1 MNRFDL
7 VLPRTLPEALAA
19 LPKTWSE
26 ARVSDVLPLAGGQDL
41 LTEMKEHLVE
51 PSALVSLRGVE
62 GLEGLAWT
70 AGGDLVIGA
79 MTRLVT
85 LERDERLGRALPILR
100 EAATSVA
107 SPQIRSVATVG
118 GNLCQRP
125 RCWYYR
131 NEHARCLKKGGSE
144 CFAYEG
150 LNKYNAILGAGPSWI
165 VHPSDLAPALV
176 ALGAEVTVAGPGGA
190 RTLPLEQ
197 FYVLPSEGDVRRET
211 VLGPGELLVS
221 VRVPA
226 PRPGMRSTYLK
237 ARERGS
243 FDFALS
249 AVALCLWHDGDKIE
263 SARLVLGGVAP
274 VPWRCARTEKLIGG
288 QSMERATW
296 ERAAADALRDAEPLA
311 HNGYKVPLTRGLI
324 LKALRA
330 LA

>member
-7 VLPRTLPEALAA
+7 IRPRSLGEALAA
-19 LPKTWSE
+19 LPASWSE
-26 ARVSDVLPLAGGQDL
+26 QRRSDVLPLAGGQDL

-51 PSALVSLRGVE
+51 PSALVSLGGVE
-62 GLEGLAWT
+62 ELEGLTWSAN
-70 AGGDLVIGA
+70 GDLTIGA

-85 LERDERLGRALPILR
+85 LERDERIGATFAVLQ
-100 EAATSVA
+100 EAARSVA

-131 NEHARCLKKGGSE
+131 NEHANCLKKGGAE

-176 ALGAEVTVAGPGGA
+176 ALGAEVTLAGADGT
-190 RTLPLEQ
+190 RTLALAD
-197 FYVLPSEGDVRRET
+197 FFLLPSEGDVRREN
-211 VLGPGELLVS
+211 VLAPGELLVS
-221 VRVPA
+221 LRVPA

-249 AVALCLWHDGDKIE
+249 AVALCLWRDGEKIE
-263 SARLVLGGVAP
+263 QARIVLGGVAP
-274 VPWRCARTEKLIGG
+274 VPWLCPGAEQALAG
-288 QSMERATW
+288 QPMERAAW
-296 ERAAADALRDAEPLA
+296 ERGATEALRGAEPLA

>member
-7 VLPRTLPEALAA
+7 IRPRTLPEALGA
-19 LPKTWSE
+19 LPKSWSE
-26 ARVSDVLPLAGGQDL
+26 ARTHDVLPLAGGQDL

-51 PSALVSLRGVE
+51 PSALVSLRDVE
-62 GLEGLAWT
+62 GLEGLTWSG
-70 AGGDLVIGA
+70 GGDLVIGA

-85 LERDERLGRALPILR
+85 LERDERVGRALPILR
-100 EAATSVA
+100 QAAASVA
-107 SPQIRSVATVG
+107 SPQIRSLATLG

-176 ALGAEVTVAGPGGA
+176 ALGAEVTLAGPAGT
-190 RTLPLEQ
+190 RTLALED

-211 VLGPGELLVS
+211 RLAPGELLVS

-226 PRPGMRSTYLK
+226 QRAGMRSVYLK

-249 AVALCLWHDGDKIE
+249 AVALCLWHSGETIE
-263 SARLVLGGVAP
+263 AARLVLGGVAP
-274 VPWRCARTEKLIGG
+274 VPWRCARTEKLLVG
-288 QSMERATW
+288 QAMEREIW